1 MESGMKW
8 EEVVKEHGFYETTP
22 CMCGGI
28 KNRKFRKKT
37 YVVYIRE
44 SKKLFKLKKGNQTVV
59 PLTNL
64 SELET
69 KLSEIFHVQ
78 EA

>member
-1 MESGMKW
+1 MKW

-28 KNRKFRKKT
+28 KNRKFRKRI
-37 YVVYIRE
+37 YIVYIRE
-44 SKKLFKLKKGNQTVV
+44 SKKLFKLKRGNQTII